1 MGFEERQPA
10 AAHCGQSRALL
21 LRCFG
26 HVQSYTPSAA
36 HTQNTTLPRTASA
49 DGNGAFCV
57 LPQIISDVCFAKWRM
72 LSKKLL
78 VLVPVLLVL
87 LSGCV
92 KPEEMLRNPV
102 LSDVEHINSDVVI
115 GVALP
120 LSGRYAVEGNEM
132 LPGAKAAVDQLNNRR
147 GVAGRRVRLEVC
159 DTKSNPA
166 DAAAAVS
173 TLAAKGASVIIGGF
187 STNETHGLVKAAPKA
202 QVPLIIPCASSDDFS
217 RSSGFVFRT
226 GCTDTQ
232 MADGIASYLWY
243 WRQIRQI
250 GVLVDVRPSSEYE
263 RNISRSVAKSFSD
276 LGGSVASSANYSD
289 VASCVAA
296 MKRVMAGGPQAIV
309 VSAVGPEAAQMV
321 KALRKLGYTGV
332 ICGADGWEGSEF
344 LHTLGKDFQPGE
356 CFFVSFFSKEYKDD
370 EYSAFSEYFRKKY
383 YHLPGARAAAVRD
396 AVFLAC
402 GSLVNVKNIKQ
413 FRRSW
418 LAMQNFF
425 GASSVYNPQKSGD
438 VDRMLF
444 INSIIPSGIDGE
456 YPSVR
461 LIRGFMHSKLETYK
475 MD

>member
-1 MGFEERQPA
+1 
-10 AAHCGQSRALL
+10 
-21 LRCFG
+21 
-26 HVQSYTPSAA
+26 
-36 HTQNTTLPRTASA
+36 
-49 DGNGAFCV
+49 
-57 LPQIISDVCFAKWRM
+57 
-72 LSKKLL
+72 
-78 VLVPVLLVL
+78 
-87 LSGCV
+87 
-92 KPEEMLRNPV
+92 
-102 LSDVEHINSDVVI
+102 
-115 GVALP
+115 
-120 LSGRYAVEGNEM
+120 
-132 LPGAKAAVDQLNNRR
+132 
-147 GVAGRRVRLEVC
+147 
-159 DTKSNPA
+159 
-166 DAAAAVS
+166 
-173 TLAAKGASVIIGGF
+173 
-187 STNETHGLVKAAPKA
+187 
-202 QVPLIIPCASSDDFS
+202 
-217 RSSGFVFRT
+217 
-226 GCTDTQ
+226 

-289 VASCVAA
+289 IASCVAA

-309 VSAVGPEAAQMV
+309 VSAVGAEAAQMV
-321 KALRKLGYTGV
+321 RALRKLGYTGV

-370 EYSAFSEYFRKKY
+370 EYAAFSEYFRKKY

-438 VDRMLF
+438 VDRMIF

-461 LIRGFMHSKLETYK
+461 LIIGFMHSKLETYK